1 MIDGKIGHL
10 LCLLPTP
17 QLLALNA
24 VVNGAV
30 HGSLASNNP
39 EPTALDLAKCEMS
52 PLMLYFFVM
61 RNALLEDL

>member
-1 MIDGKIGHL
+1 MSINGKIGHL

-24 VVNGAV
+24 VVTGAV

-39 EPTALDLAKCEMS
+39 EPTASDQAECEMS
-52 PLMLYFFVM
+52 PLMLYFFVIM
-61 RNALLEDL
+61 LY